1 MALRYT
7 LTRIHLGQ
15 RMQFGE
21 TEVTPYARA
30 TVVQFPGLLGGLV
43 WNRPA
48 GVLVKWSD
56 GSEARLLIRDVT
68 RRAQISLLLLGFLGG
83 LAAWVFHSRR
93 D

>member
-7 LTRIHLGQ
+7 LTRVHLGQ
-15 RMQFGE
+15 RMQVGE

-30 TVVQFPGLLGGLV
+30 TMVQSPGLLVGLV

-48 GVLVKWSD
+48 GVLVKRSD
-56 GSEARLLIRDVT
+56 GSEARLPIRDVT

-83 LAAWVFHSRR
+83 LAAWVFHDRS

>member
-7 LTRIHLGQ
+7 LTRVHLGQ
-15 RMQFGE
+15 RMQVGE

-30 TVVQFPGLLGGLV
+30 TMVQFPGLLGGLV

-48 GVLVKWSD
+48 GVLVKRSD
-56 GSEARLLIRDVT
+56 GSEARLPIRDVT
-68 RRAQISLLLLGFLGG
+68 RLAQFSLLLLGFLGA
-83 LAAWVFHSRR
+83 LATWLFLGGG